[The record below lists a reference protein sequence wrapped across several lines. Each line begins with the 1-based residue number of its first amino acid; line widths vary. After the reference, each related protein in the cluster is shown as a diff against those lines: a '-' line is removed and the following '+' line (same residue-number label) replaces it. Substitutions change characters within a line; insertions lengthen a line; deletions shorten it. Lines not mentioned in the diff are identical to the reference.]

1 MNDENINIA
10 EIILKY
16 MPTETELQQRIKFYI
31 EMHKTNCNVYLYS
44 KYDKETSFLNTIIKS
59 LTVDL
64 GAEIVRVLEN
74 N

>member
-1 MNDENINIA
+1 MNDKDIDIA

-31 EMHKTNCNVYLYS
+31 EMHKSNCNVYLYN
-44 KYDKETSFLNTIIKS
+44 KYAKETTFLNTIIKS

-64 GAEIVRVLEN
+64 GAEIVRFLEN